1 MSLARSSRLALAL
14 TPAFVTLVV
23 IVLAWRNASALIA
36 ARERIRHTRQ
46 VIQLTDAVLISATQ
60 AEADELA
67 SVAMHDSTLRAHEWN
82 EVRRA
87 QRTIDTLR
95 ALTKDNPRQGPRLDS
110 LSQQLAAR
118 FPEPSASAATSGVA
132 PPTGT
137 VATFREGKRGIS
149 RMQRLLAEFTN
160 EEDRQLTLRR
170 GEEARGIKR
179 SNVVLVL
186 GGLIAVVFAVVVNL
200 FLTNIITERERMATE
215 LGAQLGD
222 LAKLQHELDA
232 RSSTKA

>member
-14 TPAFVTLVV
+14 TPALVTLVV
-23 IVLAWRNASALIA
+23 IVLAFRNAASLTA

-60 AEADELA
+60 AELDELA
-67 SVAMHDSTLRAHEWN
+67 SAAMQDSTLRAHEWN

-87 QRTIDTLR
+87 RATLDTLR

-110 LSQQLAAR
+110 ISQELAAR
-118 FPEPSASAATSGVA
+118 FPQPSALAATSGVA
-132 PPTGT
+132 AATRT

-149 RMQRLLAEFTN
+149 RMQRLLAEFTD
-160 EEDRQLTLRR
+160 EEDRQLASRR
-170 GEEARGIKR
+170 REEARGIKY
-179 SNVVLVL
+179 SNVILVL
-186 GGLIAVVFAVVVNL
+186 GGLFAVVFAVVVNV
-200 FLTNIITERERMATE
+200 FLANIITERERMATE

-222 LAKLQHELDA
+222 LAKLQRELDA
-232 RSSTKA
+232 RSSTRA